1 MDTTLV
7 ASVVA
12 AIAGQVQSA
21 VVGKILAMDAMSGGS
36 AQGGGSAVNL
46 VDAAQQNID
55 SLVNLS
61 AGIGTNVDMKV

>member
-1 MDTTLV
+1 LDTTLG
-7 ASVVA
+7 SSIVA

-21 VVGKILAMDAMSGGS
+21 VVGKILAIDATSGGA
-36 AQGGGSAVNL
+36 AQGGGAAANL

-61 AGIGTNVDMKV
+61 SGIGTNVDMSV

>member
-1 MDTTLV
+1 MDTTLG
-7 ASVVA
+7 SSIVA

-21 VVGKILAMDAMSGGS
+21 VIGKIVAMDATTASS
-36 AQGGGSAVNL
+36 AQGGGAAVNL

-61 AGIGTNVDMKV
+61 AGIGTNVDMTV

>member
-1 MDTTLV
+1 MDTSLASSIV
-7 ASVVA
+7 AS
-12 AIAGQVQSA
+12 IAGQVQSA

-36 AQGGGSAVNL
+36 TQSGGAAANL

-61 AGIGTNVDMKV
+61 AGIGTNVDMRV